1 MSKGNML
8 LGHAR
13 GKVGSLV
20 FSRSNG
26 QQIVRARAEVV
37 RNPQTDAQVIQRIF
51 LNTIAQAYSR
61 MSAIVDHSFEGVKA
75 GQDSMSFF
83 MKKNLEAI
91 RAKVANAGDLNTQ
104 QVYVTPINESYLAT
118 NDYIVSKGSL
128 PVVNPAL
135 VQDSGIELL
144 VSTGTYKDLIDI
156 YHLQR
161 GDQMT
166 FCLIQLNEV
175 GATSFVYGR
184 LILDPRNE
192 DGSEA
197 PMTTALI
204 ANSAINKPNPK
215 TEMQGF
221 NLSVAGQTFR
231 IGAPD
236 STIGGCVIVSR
247 KKDDG
252 TWLRSNS
259 NMVLVTGAPMGMSV
273 AAALTQFRTGGI
285 DTENPLYLNNGGVGG
300 GTSNSQPTTEYV
312 QISAASANASQGNVS
327 GGGRKVVGGTC
338 TLTATPASGYQF
350 KNWTKGGEVISTEN
364 PYTFTVEEAAS
375 IVGNFQPRQEI
386 GD

>member
-104 QVYVTPINESYLAT
+104 QVYVTPIGESYLAT
-118 NDYIVSKGSL
+118 NDYIISKGSL
-128 PVVNPAL
+128 PVVNPGL

-144 VSTGTYKDLIDI
+144 TSTGTYKDMLDI

-184 LILDPRNE
+184 LILDPRE
-192 DGSEA
+192 SDGSEA
-197 PMTTALI
+197 PLTTAILS
-204 ANSAINKPNPK
+204 NGSLNKPNPK
-215 TEMQGF
+215 TELDGLT
-221 NLSVAGQTFR
+221 LSVAGTTLR
-231 IGAPD
+231 IAAPD

-252 TWLRSNS
+252 TWMRSNS

-273 AAALTQFRTGGI
+273 AAALEQFRTGGI
-285 DTENPLYLNNGGVGG
+285 DTTNPLYLNNGGVGG
-300 GTSNSQPTTEYV
+300 GTSNSNPSPEYV
-312 QISAASANASQGNVS
+312 TITAASANASKGNVS

-350 KNWTKGGEVISTEN
+350 KNWTKGGEAVSTAN
-364 PYTFTVEEAAS
+364 PYTFTVEEAVS
-375 IVGNFQPRQEI
+375 IVGNFEPRQEI

>member
-1 MSKGNML
+1 ML

-104 QVYVTPINESYLAT
+104 QVYVTPIGESYLAT
-118 NDYIVSKGSL
+118 NDYIISKGSL
-128 PVVNPAL
+128 PVVNPGL

-144 VSTGTYKDLIDI
+144 TSTGTYKDMLDI

-197 PMTTALI
+197 PLTTAIL
-204 ANSAINKPNPK
+204 ANGSLNKPNPK
-215 TEMQGF
+215 SEMDGLT
-221 NLSVAGQTFR
+221 LSVASTTLR
-231 IGAPD
+231 ISAPD

-252 TWLRSNS
+252 TWMRSNS
-259 NMVLVTGAPMGMSV
+259 SMVLVTGAPMGMSV

-350 KNWTKGGEVISTEN
+350 KNWTKGGEVVSTAN
-364 PYTFTVEEAAS
+364 PYTFTVEEAVS
-375 IVGNFQPRQEI
+375 IVGNFEPRQEI

>member
-20 FSRSNG
+20 FSRTNG

-37 RNPQTDAQVIQRIF
+37 KNPQTDAQVIQRIF

-61 MSAIVDHSFEGVKA
+61 MSAIVDHSFEGVKK
-75 GQDSMSFF
+75 GQDSMSYF
-83 MKKNLEAI
+83 MKKNLDAI
-91 RAKVANAGDLNTQ
+91 RAKVAAAGDLNTQ
-104 QVYVTPINESYLAT
+104 QVYVTPIGENYLAT
-118 NDYIVSKGSL
+118 NDYIISKGSL
-128 PVVNPAL
+128 PIVNPAL

-197 PMTTALI
+197 AMTTALLSEG
-204 ANSAINKPNPK
+204 AVNKPNPK
-215 TEMQGF
+215 TEMVGL

-247 KKDDG
+247 KNEDG

-259 NMVLVTGAPMGMSV
+259 SMVLVSEAPMGMSV
-273 AAALTQFRTGGI
+273 SAALTQFRTGGI

-300 GTSNSQPTTEYV
+300 GTSNSQPAVEYV
-312 QISAASANASQGNVS
+312 QITAASANASQGNVS

-350 KNWTKGGEVISTEN
+350 KNWTKGGVAVSTAN

-375 IVGNFQPRQEI
+375 ITGNFEPRQEI

>member
-20 FSRSNG
+20 FSRANG

-37 RNPQTDAQVIQRIF
+37 KNPQTDAQVIQRIF

-61 MSAIVDHSFEGVKA
+61 MSAIVDHSFEGVKK
-75 GQDSMSFF
+75 GQDSMSYF

-104 QVYVTPINESYLAT
+104 QVYVTPIGEGYLAT
-118 NDYIVSKGSL
+118 NDYIVAKGSL

-197 PMTTALI
+197 AMTTALI
-204 ANSAINKPNPK
+204 ANGAINKPNPK
-215 TEMQGF
+215 TELQGL

-247 KKDDG
+247 KNDDG

-259 NMVLVTGAPMGMSV
+259 SMMLVSEAPIGMSV

-327 GGGRKVVGGTC
+327 GGGRKAIGGTC

-350 KNWTKGGEVISTEN
+350 KNWTKGGNVVSTAN

-375 IVGNFQPRQEI
+375 IVGNFEPRQEI

>member
-20 FSRSNG
+20 FSRANG

-37 RNPQTDAQVIQRIF
+37 KNPQTDAQVIQRIF

-118 NDYIVSKGSL
+118 NDYIVAKGSL

-175 GATSFVYGR
+175 GATLFVYGR

-204 ANSAINKPNPK
+204 ANGAINKPNPK
-215 TEMQGF
+215 TELQGM

-231 IGAPD
+231 IGAPN

-247 KKDDG
+247 KNEDG
-252 TWLRSNS
+252 TWMRSNS
-259 NMVLVTGAPMGMSV
+259 NMVLVSEAPMGMSV
-273 AAALTQFRTGGI
+273 AAALAQFRTGGI
-285 DTENPLYLNNGGVGG
+285 NTENPLYLNNGGVGG

-338 TLTATPASGYQF
+338 TLTATAASGYQF

>member
-1 MSKGNML
+1 ML

-83 MKKNLEAI
+83 MKKNMEAI
-91 RAKVANAGDLNTQ
+91 RSKVANAGDLNTQ
-104 QVYVTPINESYLAT
+104 AVYVTPIGESYLAT
-118 NDYIVSKGSL
+118 NDYIVAKGSL

-204 ANSAINKPNPK
+204 ANGAINKPNSK
-215 TEMQGF
+215 SELQGL

-259 NMVLVTGAPMGMSV
+259 NMMLVSGAPMGMSV

-300 GTSNSQPTTEYV
+300 GTSNSQPTTEFV

-327 GGGRKVVGGTC
+327 GGGRKAVGGTC
-338 TLTATPASGYQF
+338 TLTATPTSGYQF
-350 KNWTKGGEVISTEN
+350 KNWTKGGEVISTAN
-364 PYTFTVEEAAS
+364 PYTFTVEEAVS

>member
-1 MSKGNML
+1 M
-8 LGHAR
+8 A
-13 GKVGSLV
+13 
-20 FSRSNG
+20 
-26 QQIVRARAEVV
+26 
-37 RNPQTDAQVIQRIF
+37 
-51 LNTIAQAYSR
+51 
-61 MSAIVDHSFEGVKA
+61 AIVDHSFEGVKK
-75 GQDSMSFF
+75 GQDSMSYF
-83 MKKNLEAI
+83 MKKNLDAI
-91 RAKVANAGDLNTQ
+91 RSKVANAGDLNTQ
-104 QVYVTPINESYLAT
+104 VVYVTPIGDNYLAS
-118 NDYIVSKGSL
+118 NDYIISKGSL
-128 PVVNPAL
+128 PVVNPSL
-135 VQDSGIELL
+135 VQDAGVELL

-197 PMTTALI
+197 ALTTSLI
-204 ANSAINKPNPK
+204 ANGAINKPNPK
-215 TEMQGF
+215 TEMQG
-221 NLSVAGQTFR
+221 LTMTISGTGLR
-231 IGAPD
+231 ISAPD

-247 KKDDG
+247 KNDDG

-259 NMVLVTGAPMGMSV
+259 NMVLTENNPIGMSV
-273 AAALTQFRTGGI
+273 AAALSQFRTGGI

-327 GGGRKVVGGTC
+327 GGGRKAVGGIC

-350 KNWTKGGEVISTEN
+350 KNWTKGGTVVSTAN

-375 IVGNFQPRQEI
+375 IVGNFEPRQEI

>member
-20 FSRSNG
+20 FSRANG

-37 RNPQTDAQVIQRIF
+37 KNPQTDAQVIQRIF

-61 MSAIVDHSFEGVKA
+61 MAAIVDHSFEGVKK
-75 GQDSMSFF
+75 GQDSMSYF

-104 QVYVTPINESYLAT
+104 QVYVTPIGEGYLAT
-118 NDYIVSKGSL
+118 NDYIVAKGSL

-197 PMTTALI
+197 AMTTALI
-204 ANSAINKPNPK
+204 ANGAINKPNPK
-215 TEMQGF
+215 TELQGL

-247 KKDDG
+247 KSDDG

-259 NMVLVTGAPMGMSV
+259 SMVLVSEAPMGMSV

-327 GGGRKVVGGTC
+327 GGGRKAVGGTC

-350 KNWTKGGEVISTEN
+350 KNWTKGGNVVSTAN

-375 IVGNFQPRQEI
+375 IVGNFEPRQEI

>member
-20 FSRSNG
+20 FSRANG
-26 QQIVRARAEVV
+26 QQIVRARAEQVK
-37 RNPQTDAQVIQRIF
+37 NPQTDAQVIQRIF

-61 MSAIVDHSFEGVKA
+61 MAAIVDHSFEGVKK
-75 GQDSMSFF
+75 GQDSMSYF
-83 MKKNLEAI
+83 MKKNLDAI
-91 RAKVANAGDLNTQ
+91 RAKVAAAGDLNTQ
-104 QVYVTPINESYLAT
+104 QVFVTPIGESYLAT
-118 NDYIVSKGSL
+118 NDYVVSKGSL

-144 VSTGTYKDLIDI
+144 VSTGTYKDLLDI

-192 DGSEA
+192 DGTEA
-197 PMTTALI
+197 PMTTSLLADG
-204 ANSAINKPNPK
+204 AINKPNPK
-215 TEMQGF
+215 TEMIGL
-221 NLSVAGQTFR
+221 NLSVASQTFR

-259 NMVLVTGAPMGMSV
+259 SMVLTENNPIGMSV

-300 GTSNSQPTTEYV
+300 GTSNSQPTVEYV

-350 KNWTKGGEVISTEN
+350 KNWTKGGVAVSTAN

-375 IVGNFQPRQEI
+375 IVGNFEPRQEI

>member
-1 MSKGNML
+1 ML

-20 FSRSNG
+20 FSRANG

-37 RNPQTDAQVIQRIF
+37 KNPQTDAQVIQRIF

-118 NDYIVSKGSL
+118 NDYIVAKGSL

-175 GATSFVYGR
+175 GATLFVYGR

-204 ANSAINKPNPK
+204 ANGAINKPNPK
-215 TEMQGF
+215 TELQGM

-231 IGAPD
+231 IGAPN

-247 KKDDG
+247 KNEDG
-252 TWLRSNS
+252 TWMRSNS
-259 NMVLVTGAPMGMSV
+259 NMVLVSEAPMGMSV
-273 AAALTQFRTGGI
+273 AAALAQFRTGGI
-285 DTENPLYLNNGGVGG
+285 NTENPLYLNNGGVGG

-338 TLTATPASGYQF
+338 TLTATAASGYQF

>member
-20 FSRSNG
+20 FSRANG

-37 RNPQTDAQVIQRIF
+37 KNPQTDAQVIQRIF

-61 MSAIVDHSFEGVKA
+61 MSAIVDHSFEGVKK
-75 GQDSMSFF
+75 GQDSMSYF

-104 QVYVTPINESYLAT
+104 QVYVTPIGEGYLAT
-118 NDYIVSKGSL
+118 NDYIVAKGSL

-197 PMTTALI
+197 AMTTALI
-204 ANSAINKPNPK
+204 ANGAINKPNPK
-215 TEMQGF
+215 TELQGL

-247 KKDDG
+247 KNDDG

-259 NMVLVTGAPMGMSV
+259 SMVLVSEAPMGMSV

-327 GGGRKVVGGTC
+327 GGGRKAIGGTC

-350 KNWTKGGEVISTEN
+350 KNWTKGGNVVSTAN

-375 IVGNFQPRQEI
+375 IVGNFEPRQEI

>member
-104 QVYVTPINESYLAT
+104 QVYVTPIGESYLAT
-118 NDYIVSKGSL
+118 NDYIISKGSL
-128 PVVNPAL
+128 PVVNPGL

-144 VSTGTYKDLIDI
+144 TSTGTYKDMLDI

-184 LILDPRNE
+184 LILDPRE
-192 DGSEA
+192 SDGSEA
-197 PMTTALI
+197 PLTTAILS
-204 ANSAINKPNPK
+204 NGSLNKPNPK
-215 TEMQGF
+215 TELDGLT
-221 NLSVAGQTFR
+221 LSVAGTTLR
-231 IGAPD
+231 IAAPD

-252 TWLRSNS
+252 TWMRSNS

-273 AAALTQFRTGGI
+273 AAALEQFRTGGI
-285 DTENPLYLNNGGVGG
+285 DTTNPLYLNNGGVGG
-300 GTSNSQPTTEYV
+300 GTSNSNPSPEYV
-312 QISAASANASQGNVS
+312 TITAASANASQGNVS

-350 KNWTKGGEVISTEN
+350 KNWTKGGEAVSTAN
-364 PYTFTVEEAAS
+364 PYTFTVEEAVS
-375 IVGNFQPRQEI
+375 IVGNFEPRQEI

>member
-104 QVYVTPINESYLAT
+104 AVYVTPIGESYLAT

-128 PVVNPAL
+128 PVVNPGL

-144 VSTGTYKDLIDI
+144 TSTGTYKDMLDI

-184 LILDPRNE
+184 LILDPRE
-192 DGSEA
+192 SDGSEA
-197 PMTTALI
+197 PLTTAILS
-204 ANSAINKPNPK
+204 NGSLNKPNPK
-215 TEMQGF
+215 SEMDGLT
-221 NLSVAGQTFR
+221 LSVASTTLR

-350 KNWTKGGEVISTEN
+350 KNWTKGGEVISTAN
-364 PYTFTVEEAAS
+364 PYTFTVEEAVS
-375 IVGNFQPRQEI
+375 IVGNFEPRQEI

>member
-20 FSRSNG
+20 FSRANG

-37 RNPQTDAQVIQRIF
+37 KNPQTDAQVIQRIF

-61 MSAIVDHSFEGVKA
+61 MSAIVDHSFEGVKK
-75 GQDSMSFF
+75 GQDSMSYF

-104 QVYVTPINESYLAT
+104 QVYVTPIGEGYLAT
-118 NDYIVSKGSL
+118 NDYIVAKGSL

-197 PMTTALI
+197 AMTTALI
-204 ANSAINKPNPK
+204 ANGAINKPNPK
-215 TEMQGF
+215 TELQGL

-247 KKDDG
+247 KNDDG

-259 NMVLVTGAPMGMSV
+259 SMVLVSEAPMGMSV

-327 GGGRKVVGGTC
+327 GGGRKAVGGTC

-350 KNWTKGGEVISTEN
+350 KNWSKGGNVVSTAN

-375 IVGNFQPRQEI
+375 IVGNFEPRQEI

>member
-1 MSKGNML
+1 ML

-20 FSRSNG
+20 FSRANG

-37 RNPQTDAQVIQRIF
+37 KNPQTDAQVIQRIF

-75 GQDSMSFF
+75 GQDSMSYF

-104 QVYVTPINESYLAT
+104 QVYVTPIGEGYLAT
-118 NDYIVSKGSL
+118 NDYIVAKGSL

-197 PMTTALI
+197 AMTTALI
-204 ANSAINKPNPK
+204 ANGAINKPNPK
-215 TEMQGF
+215 TELQGF
-221 NLSVAGQTFR
+221 NISVAGQTFR

-259 NMVLVTGAPMGMSV
+259 NLVLVTGAPMGMSV

-327 GGGRKVVGGTC
+327 GGGRKAVGGTC
-338 TLTATPASGYQF
+338 TLTATPASGFQF
-350 KNWTKGGEVISTEN
+350 KNWTKGGEVVSTAN
-364 PYTFTVEEAAS
+364 PYTFTVEEAVS

>member
-20 FSRSNG
+20 FSRTNG

-37 RNPQTDAQVIQRIF
+37 KNPQTDAQVIQRIF

-61 MSAIVDHSFEGVKA
+61 MSAIVDHSFEGVKK
-75 GQDSMSFF
+75 GQDSMSYF

-104 QVYVTPINESYLAT
+104 QVYVTPIGESYLAT
-118 NDYIVSKGSL
+118 NDYIISKGSL

-197 PMTTALI
+197 AMTTALI
-204 ANSAINKPNPK
+204 ANGAINKPNSK
-215 TEMQGF
+215 TELQGL

-247 KKDDG
+247 KNDDG

-259 NMVLVTGAPMGMSV
+259 SMMLVSEAPMGMSV

-327 GGGRKVVGGTC
+327 GGGRKAVGGTC

-350 KNWTKGGEVISTEN
+350 KNWTKGGVAVSTAN
-364 PYTFTVEEAAS
+364 PYTFTVEEAVS
-375 IVGNFQPRQEI
+375 IVGNFEPRQEI

>member
-1 MSKGNML
+1 ML

-20 FSRSNG
+20 FSRANG
-26 QQIVRARAEVV
+26 QQIVRARAEQVK
-37 RNPQTDAQVIQRIF
+37 NPQTDAQVIQRIF

-61 MSAIVDHSFEGVKA
+61 MAAIVDHSFEGVKK
-75 GQDSMSFF
+75 GQDSMSYF
-83 MKKNLEAI
+83 MKKNLDAI
-91 RAKVANAGDLNTQ
+91 RAKVAAAGDLNTQ
-104 QVYVTPINESYLAT
+104 QVYVTPIGESYLAT
-118 NDYIVSKGSL
+118 NDYVVSKGSL

-192 DGSEA
+192 DGTEA
-197 PMTTALI
+197 AMTTSLLADG
-204 ANSAINKPNPK
+204 AINKPNPK
-215 TEMQGF
+215 TEMLGL
-221 NLSVAGQTFR
+221 NLSVAAQTFR

-247 KKDDG
+247 KNDDG
-252 TWLRSNS
+252 TWMRSNS
-259 NMVLVTGAPMGMSV
+259 SMVLTENNPIGMSV

-300 GTSNSQPTTEYV
+300 GTSNSQPTVEYV

-350 KNWTKGGEVISTEN
+350 KNWTKGGVAVSTAN

-375 IVGNFQPRQEI
+375 IVGNFEPRQEI

>member
-20 FSRSNG
+20 FSRANG

-37 RNPQTDAQVIQRIF
+37 KNPQTDAQVIQRIF

-75 GQDSMSFF
+75 GQDSMSYF

-104 QVYVTPINESYLAT
+104 QVYVTPIGEGYLAT
-118 NDYIVSKGSL
+118 NDYIVAKGSL

-197 PMTTALI
+197 AMTTALI
-204 ANSAINKPNPK
+204 ANGAINKPNPK
-215 TEMQGF
+215 TELQGF
-221 NLSVAGQTFR
+221 NISVAGQTFR

-259 NMVLVTGAPMGMSV
+259 NLVLVTGAPMGMSV

-327 GGGRKVVGGTC
+327 GGGRKAVGGTC
-338 TLTATPASGYQF
+338 TLTATPATGFQF
-350 KNWTKGGEVISTEN
+350 KNWTKGGEVISTAN
-364 PYTFTVEEAAS
+364 PYTFTVEEAVS
-375 IVGNFQPRQEI
+375 IVGNFEKRQEI

>member
-1 MSKGNML
+1 ML

-75 GQDSMSFF
+75 GQDSMSAF

-104 QVYVTPINESYLAT
+104 QVYVTPIGESYLAT

-197 PMTTALI
+197 AMTTALI
-204 ANSAINKPNPK
+204 ANGAINKPNPK
-215 TEMQGF
+215 TELLGL

-259 NMVLVTGAPMGMSV
+259 NMVLVAGAPMGMSV

-350 KNWTKGGEVISTEN
+350 KNWTKGGEVISTAN
-364 PYTFTVEEAAS
+364 PYTFTVEEAVS

>member
-104 QVYVTPINESYLAT
+104 AVYVTPIGESYLAT
-118 NDYIVSKGSL
+118 NDYIISKGSL
-128 PVVNPAL
+128 PVVNPGL

-144 VSTGTYKDLIDI
+144 TSTGTYKDMLDI

-197 PMTTALI
+197 AITTALLS
-204 ANSAINKPNPK
+204 NGAINKPNPK
-215 TEMQGF
+215 TELDGLT
-221 NLSVAGQTFR
+221 LSVAGTTLR
-231 IGAPD
+231 IAAPD

-252 TWLRSNS
+252 TWMRSNS
-259 NMVLVTGAPMGMSV
+259 NMVLVTGAPMGLSV
-273 AAALTQFRTGGI
+273 AAALEQFRTGGI
-285 DTENPLYLNNGGVGG
+285 DTTNPLYLNNGGVGG
-300 GTSNSQPTTEYV
+300 GTSNSNPSPEYV
-312 QISAASANASQGNVS
+312 TITAASANASQGNVS

-350 KNWTKGGEVISTEN
+350 KNWTKGGEVISTAN
-364 PYTFTVEEAAS
+364 PYTFTVEEAVS
-375 IVGNFQPRQEI
+375 IVGNFEPRQEI

>member
-104 QVYVTPINESYLAT
+104 QVYVTPIGESYLAT
-118 NDYIVSKGSL
+118 NDYIISKGSL
-128 PVVNPAL
+128 PVVNPGL

-144 VSTGTYKDLIDI
+144 TSTGTYKDMLDI

-184 LILDPRNE
+184 LILDPRE
-192 DGSEA
+192 SDGSEA
-197 PMTTALI
+197 PLTTAILS
-204 ANSAINKPNPK
+204 NGSLNKPNPK
-215 TEMQGF
+215 TELDGLT
-221 NLSVAGQTFR
+221 LSVAGTTLR
-231 IGAPD
+231 IAAPD

-252 TWLRSNS
+252 TWMRSNS

-273 AAALTQFRTGGI
+273 AAALEQFRTGGI
-285 DTENPLYLNNGGVGG
+285 DTTNPLYLNNGGVGG
-300 GTSNSQPTTEYV
+300 GTSNSNPSPEYV
-312 QISAASANASQGNVS
+312 TITAASANASRGNVS

-350 KNWTKGGEVISTEN
+350 KNWTKGGEAVSTAN
-364 PYTFTVEEAAS
+364 PYTFTVEEAVS
-375 IVGNFQPRQEI
+375 IVGNFEPRQEI

>member
-20 FSRSNG
+20 FSRTNG

-37 RNPQTDAQVIQRIF
+37 KNPQTDAQVIQRIF

-61 MSAIVDHSFEGVKA
+61 MSAIVDHSFEGVKK

-104 QVYVTPINESYLAT
+104 QVYVTPIGESYLAT
-118 NDYIVSKGSL
+118 NDYIISKGSL

-197 PMTTALI
+197 AMSTALI
-204 ANSAINKPNPK
+204 ANGAINKPNSK
-215 TEMQGF
+215 TELQGL
-221 NLSVAGQTFR
+221 NLSVTGQTFR

-247 KKDDG
+247 KNDDG

-259 NMVLVTGAPMGMSV
+259 SMMLVSAAPMGMSV

-312 QISAASANASQGNVS
+312 QISASSANASQGNVS

-338 TLTATPASGYQF
+338 TLTATPASGFQF
-350 KNWTKGGEVISTEN
+350 KNWTKGGVEVSTAN
-364 PYTFTVEEAAS
+364 PYTFTVEEAVS

>member
-1 MSKGNML
+1 ML

-104 QVYVTPINESYLAT
+104 QVYVTPIGESYLAT
-118 NDYIVSKGSL
+118 NDYIISKGSL
-128 PVVNPAL
+128 PVVNPGL

-144 VSTGTYKDLIDI
+144 TSTGTYKDMLDI

-184 LILDPRNE
+184 LILDPRE
-192 DGSEA
+192 SDGSEA
-197 PMTTALI
+197 PLTTAILS
-204 ANSAINKPNPK
+204 NGSLNKPNPK
-215 TEMQGF
+215 TELDGLT
-221 NLSVAGQTFR
+221 LSVAGTTLR
-231 IGAPD
+231 IAAPD

-252 TWLRSNS
+252 TWMRSNS

-273 AAALTQFRTGGI
+273 AAALEQFRTGGI
-285 DTENPLYLNNGGVGG
+285 DTTNPLYLNNGGVGG
-300 GTSNSQPTTEYV
+300 GTSNSNPSPEYV
-312 QISAASANASQGNVS
+312 TITAASANASKGNVS

-350 KNWTKGGEVISTEN
+350 KNWTKGGEAVSTAN
-364 PYTFTVEEAAS
+364 PYTFTVEEAVS
-375 IVGNFQPRQEI
+375 IVGNFEPRQEI

>member
-20 FSRSNG
+20 FSRANG

-37 RNPQTDAQVIQRIF
+37 KNPQTDAQVIQRIF

-75 GQDSMSFF
+75 GQDSMSYF

-104 QVYVTPINESYLAT
+104 QVYVTPIGEGYLAT
-118 NDYIVSKGSL
+118 NDYIVAKGSL

-135 VQDSGIELL
+135 VQDSGLELL

-197 PMTTALI
+197 AMTTALI
-204 ANSAINKPNPK
+204 ANGAINKPNPK
-215 TEMQGF
+215 TELQGF
-221 NLSVAGQTFR
+221 NISVAGQTFR

-259 NMVLVTGAPMGMSV
+259 NLVLVTGAPMGMSV

-327 GGGRKVVGGTC
+327 GGGRKAVGGTC

-350 KNWTKGGEVISTEN
+350 KNWTKGGNVVSTAN

-375 IVGNFQPRQEI
+375 IVGNFEPRQVI

>member
-20 FSRSNG
+20 FSRANG
-26 QQIVRARAEVV
+26 QQIVRARAEQVK
-37 RNPQTDAQVIQRIF
+37 NPQTDAQVIQRIF

-61 MSAIVDHSFEGVKA
+61 MAAIVDHSFEGVKK
-75 GQDSMSFF
+75 GQDSMSYF
-83 MKKNLEAI
+83 MKKNLDAI
-91 RAKVANAGDLNTQ
+91 RAKVAAAGDLNTQ
-104 QVYVTPINESYLAT
+104 QVYVTPIGESYLAT

-192 DGSEA
+192 DGTEA
-197 PMTTALI
+197 AMTTSLLADG
-204 ANSAINKPNPK
+204 AINKPNPK
-215 TEMQGF
+215 TEMLGL
-221 NLSVAGQTFR
+221 NLSVAAQTFR

-247 KKDDG
+247 KNADG

-259 NMVLVTGAPMGMSV
+259 SMMLTENNPIGMSV

-300 GTSNSQPTTEYV
+300 GTSNSQPTVEYV

-350 KNWTKGGEVISTEN
+350 KNWTKGGVAVSTAN

-375 IVGNFQPRQEI
+375 IVGNFEPRQEI

>member
-1 MSKGNML
+1 ML

-20 FSRSNG
+20 FSRANG

-37 RNPQTDAQVIQRIF
+37 KNPQTDAQVIQRIF

-75 GQDSMSFF
+75 GQDSMSYF

-104 QVYVTPINESYLAT
+104 QVYVTPIGEGYLAT
-118 NDYIVSKGSL
+118 NDYIVAKGSL

-135 VQDSGIELL
+135 VQDSGLELL

-197 PMTTALI
+197 AMTTALI
-204 ANSAINKPNPK
+204 ANGAINKPNPK
-215 TEMQGF
+215 TELQGF
-221 NLSVAGQTFR
+221 NISVAGQTFR

-259 NMVLVTGAPMGMSV
+259 NLVLVTGAPMGMSV

-327 GGGRKVVGGTC
+327 GGGRKAVGGTC

-350 KNWTKGGEVISTEN
+350 KNWTKGGNVVSTAN
-364 PYTFTVEEAAS
+364 PYTFTVVEAAS
-375 IVGNFQPRQEI
+375 IVGNFEPRQEI

>member
-75 GQDSMSFF
+75 GQDSMSAF

-104 QVYVTPINESYLAT
+104 QVYVTPIGESYLAT

-197 PMTTALI
+197 AMTTALI
-204 ANSAINKPNPK
+204 ANGAINKPNPK
-215 TEMQGF
+215 TELLGL

-259 NMVLVTGAPMGMSV
+259 NMVLVAGAPMGMSV

-350 KNWTKGGEVISTEN
+350 KNWTKGGEVISTAN
-364 PYTFTVEEAAS
+364 PYTFTVEEAVS

>member
-1 MSKGNML
+1 ML

-20 FSRSNG
+20 FSRANG

-37 RNPQTDAQVIQRIF
+37 KNPQTDAQVIQRIF

-61 MSAIVDHSFEGVKA
+61 MSAIVDHSFEGVKK
-75 GQDSMSFF
+75 GQDSMSYF

-104 QVYVTPINESYLAT
+104 QVYVTPIGEGYLAT
-118 NDYIVSKGSL
+118 NDYIVAKGSL

-197 PMTTALI
+197 AMTTALI
-204 ANSAINKPNPK
+204 ANGAINKPNPK
-215 TEMQGF
+215 TELQGL

-247 KKDDG
+247 KNDDG

-259 NMVLVTGAPMGMSV
+259 SMMLVSEAPIGMSV

-327 GGGRKVVGGTC
+327 GGGRKAIGGTC

-350 KNWTKGGEVISTEN
+350 KNWTKGGNVVSTAN

-375 IVGNFQPRQEI
+375 IVGNFEPRQEI

>member
-13 GKVGSLV
+13 GKIGSLV

-104 QVYVTPINESYLAT
+104 QVYVTPIGEGYLAT
-118 NDYIVSKGSL
+118 NDYIVAKGSL
-128 PVVNPAL
+128 PVVNPAQ

-197 PMTTALI
+197 AMTTALI
-204 ANSAINKPNPK
+204 ANGAINKPNPK
-215 TEMQGF
+215 TAMQGL

-300 GTSNSQPTTEYV
+300 GTSKSQPTTEYV

-327 GGGRKVVGGTC
+327 GGGRKAVGGTC
-338 TLTATPASGYQF
+338 TLTATPANGYQF
-350 KNWTKGGEVISTEN
+350 KNWTKGGSVVSTAN

>member
-13 GKVGSLV
+13 GKIGSLV

-104 QVYVTPINESYLAT
+104 QVYVTPIGEGYLAT
-118 NDYIVSKGSL
+118 NDYIVAKGSL
-128 PVVNPAL
+128 PVVNPAQ

-197 PMTTALI
+197 AMTTALI
-204 ANSAINKPNPK
+204 ANGAINKPNPK
-215 TEMQGF
+215 TALQGL

-327 GGGRKVVGGTC
+327 GGGRKAVGGTC

-350 KNWTKGGEVISTEN
+350 KNWTKGGSVVSTAN

-375 IVGNFQPRQEI
+375 IVGNFEPRPEI

>member
-20 FSRSNG
+20 FSRANG

-37 RNPQTDAQVIQRIF
+37 KNPQTDAQVIQRIF

-61 MSAIVDHSFEGVKA
+61 MSAIVDHSFEGVKK
-75 GQDSMSFF
+75 GQDSMSYF

-104 QVYVTPINESYLAT
+104 QVYVTPIGEGYLAT
-118 NDYIVSKGSL
+118 NDYIVAKGSL

-197 PMTTALI
+197 AMTTALI
-204 ANSAINKPNPK
+204 ANDAINKPNPK
-215 TEMQGF
+215 TELQGL

-247 KKDDG
+247 KNDDG

-259 NMVLVTGAPMGMSV
+259 SMMLVSEAPIGMSV

-327 GGGRKVVGGTC
+327 GGGRKAIGGTC

-350 KNWTKGGEVISTEN
+350 KNWTKGGNVVSTAN

-375 IVGNFQPRQEI
+375 IVGNFEPRQEI

>member
-1 MSKGNML
+1 ML

-20 FSRSNG
+20 FSRANG

-37 RNPQTDAQVIQRIF
+37 KNPQTDAQVIQRIF

-75 GQDSMSFF
+75 GQDSMSYF

-104 QVYVTPINESYLAT
+104 QVYVTPIGEGYLAT
-118 NDYIVSKGSL
+118 NDYIVAKGSL

-135 VQDSGIELL
+135 VQDSGLELL

-197 PMTTALI
+197 AMTTALI
-204 ANSAINKPNPK
+204 ANGAINKPNPK
-215 TEMQGF
+215 TELQGF

-327 GGGRKVVGGTC
+327 GGGRKAVGGTC
-338 TLTATPASGYQF
+338 TLTATAATGFQF
-350 KNWTKGGEVISTEN
+350 KNWTKGGEVISTAN
-364 PYTFTVEEAAS
+364 PYTFTVEEAVS
-375 IVGNFQPRQEI
+375 IVGNFEKRQEI

>member
-20 FSRSNG
+20 FSRANG

-37 RNPQTDAQVIQRIF
+37 KNPQTDAQVIQRIF

-75 GQDSMSFF
+75 GQDSMSYF

-104 QVYVTPINESYLAT
+104 QVYVTPIGEGYLAT
-118 NDYIVSKGSL
+118 NDYIVAKGSL

-197 PMTTALI
+197 AMTTALM
-204 ANSAINKPNPK
+204 ANGAINKPNPK
-215 TEMQGF
+215 TELQGF

-259 NMVLVTGAPMGMSV
+259 NLVLVTGAPMGMSV

-327 GGGRKVVGGTC
+327 GGGRKAVGGTC
-338 TLTATPASGYQF
+338 TLTATPATGFQF
-350 KNWTKGGEVISTEN
+350 KNWTKGGEVVSTAN
-364 PYTFTVEEAAS
+364 PYTFTVEEAVS
-375 IVGNFQPRQEI
+375 IVGNFEKRQEI

>member
-1 MSKGNML
+1 ML

-20 FSRSNG
+20 FSRANG

-37 RNPQTDAQVIQRIF
+37 KNPQTDAQVIQRIF

-61 MSAIVDHSFEGVKA
+61 MSAIVDHSFEGVKK
-75 GQDSMSFF
+75 GQDSMSYF

-104 QVYVTPINESYLAT
+104 QVYVTPIGEGYLAT
-118 NDYIVSKGSL
+118 NDYIVAKGSL
-128 PVVNPAL
+128 PVVNPAQ

-197 PMTTALI
+197 AMTSALI
-204 ANSAINKPNPK
+204 ANGAINKPNTK
-215 TEMQGF
+215 TELQGL
-221 NLSVAGQTFR
+221 NISVAGQTFR

-247 KKDDG
+247 KSDDG

-259 NMVLVTGAPMGMSV
+259 SMVLVSEAPMGMSV

-327 GGGRKVVGGTC
+327 GGGRKAVGGTC
-338 TLTATPASGYQF
+338 TLTATPASGFQF
-350 KNWTKGGEVISTEN
+350 KNWTKGGNVVSTAN

-375 IVGNFQPRQEI
+375 IVGNFEPRQEI

>member
-1 MSKGNML
+1 ML

-61 MSAIVDHSFEGVKA
+61 MSAIVDHSFEGVKT
-75 GQDSMSFF
+75 GQDSMSAF

-104 QVYVTPINESYLAT
+104 QVYVTPIGESYLAT

-144 VSTGTYKDLIDI
+144 TSTGTYKDMLDI

-197 PMTTALI
+197 PMTTSLLS
-204 ANSAINKPNPK
+204 NGAINKPNSK
-215 TEMQGF
+215 TEMQGL

-231 IGAPD
+231 VGAPD

-259 NMVLVTGAPMGMSV
+259 NMSLVLGAPMGMSV

-327 GGGRKVVGGTC
+327 GGGRKAVGGTC

-350 KNWTKGGEVISTEN
+350 KNWTKGGEVVSTAN
-364 PYTFTVEEAAS
+364 PYTFTVEEAVS

>member
-61 MSAIVDHSFEGVKA
+61 MSAIVDHSFEGVKT
-75 GQDSMSFF
+75 GQDSMSAF

-104 QVYVTPINESYLAT
+104 QVYVTPIGESYLAT

-144 VSTGTYKDLIDI
+144 TSTGTYKDMLDI

-197 PMTTALI
+197 PMTTSLLS
-204 ANSAINKPNPK
+204 NGAINKPNSK
-215 TEMQGF
+215 TEMQGL

-231 IGAPD
+231 VGAPD

-259 NMVLVTGAPMGMSV
+259 NMSLVLGAPMGMSV

-327 GGGRKVVGGTC
+327 GGGRKAVGGTC

-350 KNWTKGGEVISTEN
+350 KNWTKGGEVVSTAN
-364 PYTFTVEEAAS
+364 PYTFTVEEAVS

>member
-20 FSRSNG
+20 FSRANG

-37 RNPQTDAQVIQRIF
+37 KNPQTDAQVIQRIF

-61 MSAIVDHSFEGVKA
+61 MSAIVDHSFEGVKK
-75 GQDSMSFF
+75 GQDSMSYF

-104 QVYVTPINESYLAT
+104 QVYVTPIGEGYLAT
-118 NDYIVSKGSL
+118 NDYIVAKGSL

-197 PMTTALI
+197 AMTSALI
-204 ANSAINKPNPK
+204 ANGAINKPNTK
-215 TEMQGF
+215 TELQGL
-221 NLSVAGQTFR
+221 NISVAGQTFR

-247 KKDDG
+247 KSDDG

-259 NMVLVTGAPMGMSV
+259 SMVLVSEAPMGMSV

-327 GGGRKVVGGTC
+327 GGGRKAVGGTC
-338 TLTATPASGYQF
+338 TLTATPASGFQF
-350 KNWTKGGEVISTEN
+350 KNWTKGGNVVSTAN

-375 IVGNFQPRQEI
+375 IVGNFEPRQEI